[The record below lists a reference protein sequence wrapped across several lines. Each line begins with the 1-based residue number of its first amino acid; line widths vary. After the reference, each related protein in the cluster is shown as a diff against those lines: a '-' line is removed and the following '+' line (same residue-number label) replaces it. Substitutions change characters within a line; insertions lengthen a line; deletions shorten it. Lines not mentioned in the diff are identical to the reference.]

1 MSKIDTKFYR
11 ALNKEKQGLED
22 GTYTSEN
29 CRTLV
34 SVIES
39 NSDYR
44 AKMHKIAQSY
54 LADAW
59 KGSVEAA
66 EKLIE
71 MYDEYGFKLVETKT
85 HELNGVSYSK
95 IELVRK

>member
-1 MSKIDTKFYR
+1 MGKIDIKFYR

-22 GTYTSEN
+22 GLYTSEN
-29 CRTLV
+29 CRTLID
-34 SVIES
+34 VIES
-39 NSDYR
+39 DLDYR
-44 AKMHKIAQSY
+44 VKMHKIAQSY
-54 LADAW
+54 IADAW

-71 MYDEYGFKLVETKT
+71 MYGKYGFELVETKT